1 MPKKN
6 SNTNKKEVSKNR
18 NNKSTLKLNQ
28 EIKDLKVL
36 NKNIEDKH
44 LRLKAEFDNF
54 RRRKTEEL
62 SSMLKYE
69 GEDIIKGFLPILD
82 DLNRLKNIGGE
93 PESVENDSVESGLEM
108 IFQKID
114 KYLESIDVKSFG
126 EVGDKLDPDLHDALM
141 TRSDKNQKDDSVVEI
156 FEYGYSYKEKII
168 RHAKVVVN
176 KPWEIF
182 MKY

>member
-6 SNTNKKEVSKNR
+6 SNTNKKEVSKKR

-36 NKNIEDKH
+36 NKNLEDKH

-54 RRRKTEEL
+54 RRRKTEEF

-93 PESVENDSVESGLEM
+93 PESVENS
-108 IFQKID
+108 
-114 KYLESIDVKSFG
+114 
-126 EVGDKLDPDLHDALM
+126 
-141 TRSDKNQKDDSVVEI
+141 
-156 FEYGYSYKEKII
+156 
-168 RHAKVVVN
+168 
-176 KPWEIF
+176 
-182 MKY
+182 